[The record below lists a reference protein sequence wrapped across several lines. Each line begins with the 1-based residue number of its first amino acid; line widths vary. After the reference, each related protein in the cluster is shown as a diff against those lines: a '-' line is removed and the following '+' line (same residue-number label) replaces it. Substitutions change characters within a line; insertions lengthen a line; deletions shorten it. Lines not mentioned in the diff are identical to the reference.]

1 MMTKEFETIEI
12 GVAEGIDLGSII
24 KDSLLPNVV
33 LGGGGGGWKLFY
45 HSMVCKWT
53 TSIVDSIWIICQ

>member
-33 LGGGGGGWKLFY
+33 LRGGRVETLLSFNG
-45 HSMVCKWT
+45 V
-53 TSIVDSIWIICQ
+53 